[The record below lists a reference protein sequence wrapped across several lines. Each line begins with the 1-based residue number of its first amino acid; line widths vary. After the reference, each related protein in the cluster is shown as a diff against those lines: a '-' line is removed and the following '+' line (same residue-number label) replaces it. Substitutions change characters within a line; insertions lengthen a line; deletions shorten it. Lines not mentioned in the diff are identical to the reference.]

1 MQNRN
6 VVSEVVKND
15 LCIGC
20 GVCAGVCP
28 SKNLVM
34 GWNEFGEYNPQ
45 EKGTCIENCS
55 LCLEVCP
62 FAKGNDNE
70 GVLGERLFGAVPG
83 IQHKEETGYY
93 LSCLAG
99 FSRNRDIGASGG
111 IASFLLEEL
120 LDKGLV
126 DKVISVAPTGDP
138 EALFKFKVM
147 DDPEGV
153 RQTAGSAYYPA
164 HLSDVIG
171 YIKENPGI
179 YAVTALP
186 CFAKGLRLAAEKQPL
201 LKQRIRFVLGL
212 VCGQLKSSFYTRY
225 IASLAG
231 VDGPLKHCFYRKKD
245 TNQPANNFTFTCE
258 GVSGKT
264 GSIRWNEGVAQVWTS
279 RWFTPLACNFCDDVF
294 AELADATFMD
304 AWLPQYAQDPK
315 GTGLVLVRNP
325 EIRSLLEETIG
336 EGTSLEH
343 ISIEDIIRSQ
353 AGVVAIKRKHLAYRL
368 HKAMAQKKE
377 LPKKRVAP
385 SGLLFAPFR
394 RKEIDILDRMQ
405 NASRN
410 SVLEFDGGSI
420 SIKDI
425 QGNLEQV
432 LISLK
437 QVRRIMKLSRL
448 PFRIARKIYRIIR
461 GTR

>member
-1 MQNRN
+1 VQNHN
-6 VVSEVVKND
+6 VISEVVSKD

-28 SKNLVM
+28 PKNLAM

-45 EKGTCIENCS
+45 EKGTCLEKCS

-62 FAKGNDNE
+62 FAKGNYNE
-70 GVLGERLFGAVPG
+70 DVLGEKLFGSMPG
-83 IQHKEETGYY
+83 IKHTGEIGYY
-93 LSCLAG
+93 LSSLAG
-99 FSRNRDIGASGG
+99 FSRNREIGASGG
-111 IASFLLEEL
+111 MASSLLEEL
-120 LDKGLV
+120 LNKGLI
-126 DKVISVAPTGDP
+126 DKVVSLAPTGDS
-138 EALFKFKVM
+138 EALFKFRVI
-147 DDPEGV
+147 DNPEGV

-186 CFAKGLRLAAEKQPL
+186 CFAKGLRLAAGKQPL

-245 TNQPANNFTFTCE
+245 PDQPANNFTFTCE

-294 AELADATFMD
+294 AEVADATFMD
-304 AWLPQYAQDPK
+304 AWLPRYAKDPK
-315 GTGLVLVRNP
+315 GTSLVLVRNP
-325 EIRSLLEETIG
+325 ELISLLEETIG
-336 EGTSLEH
+336 EGASLEP
-343 ISIEDIIRSQ
+343 IPVEDIIRSQ

-377 LPKKRVAP
+377 LPKKRVEP
-385 SGLLFAPFR
+385 SGLIFAPFQ

-410 SVLEFDGGSI
+410 SVLEVDGGSI
-420 SIKDI
+420 FCGDI
-425 QGNLEQV
+425 PGRLEQGI
-432 LISLK
+432 LSLREVS
-437 QVRRIMKLSRL
+437 QRMNLVKLPLRL
-448 PFRIARKIYRIIR
+448 ARKIFRLIR
-461 GTR
+461 G

>member
-1 MQNRN
+1 MEQRN
-6 VVSEVVKND
+6 VVSEVVTKD

-28 SKNLVM
+28 AKNLQM
-34 GWNEFGEYNPQ
+34 RWNEFGEYNPQ

-70 GVLGERLFGAVPG
+70 DVLGERLFGAVPG

-111 IASFLLEEL
+111 IASFLLEEM

-126 DKVISVAPTGDP
+126 DRVISVALTGDP
-138 EALFKFKVM
+138 EALFKFRVINTQ
-147 DDPEGV
+147 EEV

-164 HLSDVIG
+164 HLSDVLG
-171 YIKENPGI
+171 YIKDNPGC
-179 YAVTALP
+179 YAITALP

-201 LKQRIRFVLGL
+201 LKQRIRFILGL

-225 IASLAG
+225 IAYLAG

-245 TNQPANNFTFTCE
+245 PNQPANNFTFACE
-258 GVSGKT
+258 GVSGKK
-264 GSIRWNEGVAQVWTS
+264 GAIRWDEGVSQVWTS
-279 RWFTPLACNFCDDVF
+279 RWFTPLACNVCDDVF

-304 AWLPQYAQDPK
+304 AWLPEYSKDPE
-315 GTGLVLVRNP
+315 GNSLVIVRNT
-325 EIRSLLEETIG
+325 ELISLLEETSC
-336 EGTSLEH
+336 EGVILEP
-343 ISIEDIIRSQ
+343 ISVDDIIRSQ
-353 AGVVAIKRKHLAYRL
+353 SGVVRIKRKHLAYRL
-368 HKAMAQKKE
+368 HKALTQKKE
-377 LPKKRVAP
+377 LPQKRVAP
-385 SGLLFAPFR
+385 LSLLFAPFQ
-394 RKEIDILDRMQ
+394 RKEIDILDGIQ
-405 NASRN
+405 IASRN
-410 SVLEFDGGSI
+410 SVLKVDGGSI
-420 SIKDI
+420 STKDI
-425 QGNLEQV
+425 QGSLEKD

-437 QVRRIMKLSRL
+437 QVRRNLKLSRL
-448 PFRIARKIYRIIR
+448 PFRIARKIFRIIK

>member
-1 MQNRN
+1 MEQRN
-6 VVSEVVKND
+6 VVYEVVKND

-28 SKNLVM
+28 AKNLQM
-34 GWNEFGEYNPQ
+34 EWNEFGEYNPV
-45 EKGTCIENCS
+45 EKGTCLENCS

-70 GVLGERLFGAVPG
+70 DVLGKSLFGAVPG
-83 IQHKEETGYY
+83 IKHTVETGYY
-93 LSCLAG
+93 LSSLVG

-126 DKVISVAPTGDP
+126 DRVISVAPTGDP
-138 EALFKFKVM
+138 ESLFQFRVM
-147 DDPEGV
+147 DKSEEV
-153 RQTAGSAYYPA
+153 RQSAGSAYYPV
-164 HLSDVIG
+164 HLSDAIR
-171 YIKENPGI
+171 YIRDNPGS

-201 LKQRIRFVLGL
+201 LRQRVRFILGL

-225 IASLAG
+225 IAYLAG
-231 VDGPLKHCFYRKKD
+231 LDEPLRKCHYRTKEPC
-245 TNQPANNFTFTCE
+245 QPANNYTFTCE
-258 GVSGKT
+258 GVSCKKGA
-264 GSIRWNEGVAQVWTS
+264 IRWNEGVSQVWGS
-279 RWFTPLACNFCDDVF
+279 RCFTPIACNFCDDVF
-294 AELADATFMD
+294 AEVADATFMD
-304 AWLPQYAQDPK
+304 AWLPEYSKDPK
-315 GTGLVLVRNP
+315 GTSLILVRNP
-325 EIRSLLEETIG
+325 ELLSTLDNKLG
-336 EGTSLEH
+336 EGVILEP
-343 ISIEDIIRSQ
+343 ISVEDIIRSQ
-353 AGVVAIKRKHLAYRL
+353 AGVVRIKRQDLAYRL

-385 SGLLFAPFR
+385 LSLFFAPFQ
-394 RKEIDILDRMQ
+394 RKEIDILDWMR
-405 NASRN
+405 NGSRN
-410 SVLEFDGGSI
+410 SVLEVDGGSI

-425 QGNLEQV
+425 QGNLEQA

-437 QVRRIMKLSRL
+437 QVRRNMKLSKL
-448 PFRIARKIYRIIR
+448 PFRMTRKIFRIIK